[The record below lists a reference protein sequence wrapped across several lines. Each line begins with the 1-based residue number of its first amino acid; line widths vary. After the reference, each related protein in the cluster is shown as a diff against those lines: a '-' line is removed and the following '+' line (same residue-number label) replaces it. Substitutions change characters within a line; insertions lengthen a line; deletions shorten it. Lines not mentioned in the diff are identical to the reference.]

1 MRLPIDYIRPAGKA
15 TGTDQAVGGAINAG
29 VNIVRQIRQHQRSA
43 DEIERQGQ
51 DLRTAEDR
59 RLLGITEQGSERYGS
74 DVFGVIEGRQQL
86 DESRT
91 DLSRTGS
98 QADVALEDAENR
110 RRVDAA
116 KSKAANKKIII
127 AAVAAAVV
135 LAAAIAYKKSR

>member
-15 TGTDQAVGGAINAG
+15 SKTDQAIGGAINAG
-29 VNIVRQIRQHQRSA
+29 VNIARQIRQHQRTT
-43 DEIERQGQ
+43 DEIEQQGQ
-51 DLRTAEDR
+51 NLRTAEER

-74 DVFGVIEGRQQL
+74 DVLTAIEGRYQL

>member
-59 RLLGITEQGSERYGS
+59 RLLGLAEQGSETYGS
-74 DVFGVIEGRQQL
+74 DAFGAIEGRYQL

-91 DLSRTGS
+91 DLSQLRS
-98 QADVALEDAENR
+98 QAGTEIEDAEER
-110 RRVDAA
+110 RRLDAA
-116 KSKAANKKIII
+116 KSKAANTKIAIV
-127 AAVAAAVV
+127 AVAAAVII
-135 LAAAIAYKKSR
+135 AAAIAYKKSR